1 MSGKPT
7 KGGKRIQVLHDLIN
21 DDGYVA
27 LKWTAEDGEVWRYRG
42 RIYDSG
48 RLLILM
54 MLCIIIVTVS
64 SVTFMNFT
72 AISFSCLL
80 MLSWT
85 VATRRTWQCVTVPF
99 RLSLPLQMEIFHL
112 CETAV
117 KSVGYHAIFG
127 CCKSDCMSVHTY
139 SRQNLTLV
147 TLSVCGK
154 PSLKRSVCVC
164 GCDPFRMVF
173 AQRLIVFQLVQHH
186 QVHSCSVILHHSSTK
201 AEAESL
207 EAIRAEHLASSSHTQ
222 LICLMWLLFLPRQL
236 TFV

>member
-42 RIYDSG
+42 RISDSG

-64 SVTFMNFT
+64 LVTFMNFT
-72 AISFSCLL
+72 AIRFSCLL

-117 KSVGYHAIFG
+117 KSLWVTMPYLVAVSQTVWVYI
-127 CCKSDCMSVHTY
+127 
-139 SRQNLTLV
+139 LTAV
-147 TLSVCGK
+147 KIWRWWPFPCVANPVWSA
-154 PSLKRSVCVC
+154 VCVC

>member
-42 RIYDSG
+42 RISDSG

-64 SVTFMNFT
+64 LVTFMNFT
-72 AISFSCLL
+72 AIRFSCLL

-117 KSVGYHAIFG
+117 KSLWVTMPYLVAVSQTVWVYILTAVKIWRWWPFPCVANPVWSAVCVCVG
-127 CCKSDCMSVHTY
+127 
-139 SRQNLTLV
+139 V
-147 TLSVCGK
+147 TLSVWCLLRDWLF
-154 PSLKRSVCVC
+154 SNWSSIIRSILVLSFCIIA
-164 GCDPFRMVF
+164 P
-173 AQRLIVFQLVQHH
+173 QR
-186 QVHSCSVILHHSSTK
+186 
-201 AEAESL
+201 
-207 EAIRAEHLASSSHTQ
+207 
-222 LICLMWLLFLPRQL
+222 PRL
-236 TFV
+236 NH

>member
-1 MSGKPT
+1 
-7 KGGKRIQVLHDLIN
+7 
-21 DDGYVA
+21 
-27 LKWTAEDGEVWRYRG
+27 
-42 RIYDSG
+42 
-48 RLLILM
+48 
-54 MLCIIIVTVS
+54 
-64 SVTFMNFT
+64 
-72 AISFSCLL
+72 
-80 MLSWT
+80 
-85 VATRRTWQCVTVPF
+85 
-99 RLSLPLQMEIFHL
+99 MEIFHL

>member
-42 RIYDSG
+42 MISDSG

-147 TLSVCGK
+147 TLSMCGK

-164 GCDPFRMVF
+164 VGVTLSVWCLLRDWLFSNWSSIIRSILVLSFCIIAP
-173 AQRLIVFQLVQHH
+173 QR
-186 QVHSCSVILHHSSTK
+186 
-201 AEAESL
+201 
-207 EAIRAEHLASSSHTQ
+207 
-222 LICLMWLLFLPRQL
+222 PRL
-236 TFV
+236 NH